1 MSNYAASKG
10 ALEYFSKS
18 LAVEYANKNI
28 RINCIAPG
36 FIKSSYY
43 ENFKKNTELF
53 EWTKN
58 RTPMKRWGEV
68 NEIYPLVEFLLS
80 KGSSYITGNTIY
92 VDGGWTAQWKM
103 HL

>member
-1 MSNYAASKG
+1 MAI
-10 ALEYFSKS
+10 
-18 LAVEYANKNI
+18 EYANNNI

-43 ENFKKNTELF
+43 ENFKKNAELY

-58 RTPMKRWGEV
+58 RTPMNRWGEV
-68 NEIYPLVEFLLS
+68 DEIYPLVEFLLS

-92 VDGGWTAQWKM
+92 VDGGWTAQ
-103 HL
+103 